1 MKKVNIIMV
10 IAAGFLLSTAV
21 LNSCNAKDEKTDESK
36 EVAAEVNDK
45 KFENK
50 ASENDAQFVV
60 DAMSASFD
68 EIRIA
73 DVGLA
78 KSKNAEVQKIAQ
90 QLKTDHS
97 AMITE
102 LNGVASKSAIT
113 VPAISSE
120 DASKFAT
127 RLMETDAKEFD
138 KKWLDRV
145 KEMNEASLKKY
156 DNASKDATD
165 INIKSWAAATSV
177 KIRSH
182 LDIIRST
189 RDMMK

>member
-1 MKKVNIIMV
+1 MV
-10 IAAGFLLSTAV
+10 IAAGLLLSTAV
-21 LNSCNAKDEKTDESK
+21 FSSCNAKDDKTEESK

-45 KFENK
+45 KFESK

-90 QLKTDHS
+90 QLKNDHS
-97 AMITE
+97 LMITE
-102 LNGVASKSAIT
+102 LNGLASRSAIT

-120 DASKFAT
+120 DAGKFAT

-145 KEMNEASLKKY
+145 REMHEASLKKY
-156 DNASKDATD
+156 GDASKDATD
-165 INIKSWAAATSV
+165 ANIKSWATGTLA
-177 KIRSH
+177 KIGSH
-182 LDIIRST
+182 LDMIRKT
-189 RDMMK
+189 RDILK